1 MTAMVKKNGNEKSNA
16 ADSGP
21 PFKYTQPLR
30 PPIAATV
37 AYQFESFQHCADTYG
52 HRVRSHAYSRLS
64 NPTVEALEERITQKE
79 GAHQTV
85 AFASGMAAISA
96 LYMGLCRPGNNI
108 VSSSR
113 LYGGTLA
120 LQHRVKEFGVE
131 IRYADFSSSKSIESS
146 IDDKTVMLF
155 SEPIANPAMD
165 WYDFEAIYQIAKK
178 HNVVCVLDN
187 TNTIALFDAMNY
199 CDLEIVSAT
208 KYVGG
213 HGAGLG
219 GLAICGPF
227 DISDKRY
234 EGANSPSGDF
244 GGKRPSETGV
254 NAIPNILR
262 GSQLRNFGG
271 CLSPFNAYIFSL
283 GMDTLDLRMRD
294 ISRRTLAIAQLCEKH
309 PAVELVFHAELG
321 PKAKGVEKY
330 FPNGTGGLF
339 SFKLHGDESN
349 VRRFFDALQLIP
361 VATNIGDARTIVQ
374 HVETTSHSQLSPD
387 QLTAAG
393 IPRNLLRV
401 SMGLESL
408 EDLTVEFTRALDNAS
423 KVASV

>member
-1 MTAMVKKNGNEKSNA
+1 MAKKNGNEKSNK

-21 PFKYTQPLR
+21 PCKYTQPLR

-52 HRVRSHAYSRLS
+52 HRVQSHAYSRLS
-64 NPTVEALEERITQKE
+64 NPTMEALEERITVKE

-108 VSSSR
+108 VSSAR

-120 LQHRVKEFGVE
+120 LQQRVAEFGVS
-131 IRYADFSSSKSIESS
+131 IRYADFSDPKSIESN
-146 IDDKTVMLF
+146 IDEKTIMVF

-165 WYDFEAIYQIAKK
+165 WYDFEDIYRIAKR
-178 HNVVCVLDN
+178 HNVLCVLDN
-187 TNTIALFDAMNY
+187 TNTIALFDAMQY
-199 CDLEIVSAT
+199 SDIEIVSAT

-219 GLAICGPF
+219 GLAICGEF
-227 DISDKRY
+227 DLSDKRY
-234 EGANSPSGDF
+234 QGANTPSGDF
-244 GGKRPSETGV
+244 GGKRPSDTGA

-271 CLSPFNAYIFSL
+271 CMSPFNAFIFTL
-283 GMDTLDLRMRD
+283 GLDTLDLRMRD

-309 PAVELVFHAELG
+309 PAVDLVFHAEIG
-321 PKAKGVEKY
+321 PKAKGVDKY

-339 SFKLHGDESN
+339 SFRLKGDESN
-349 VRRFFDALQLIP
+349 VKRFFEALELIP
-361 VATNIGDARTIVQ
+361 VATNIGDSRTIVQ
-374 HVETTSHSQLSPD
+374 HVETTSHSQLSPE
-387 QLTAAG
+387 QLEAAG

-408 EDLTVEFTRALDNAS
+408 EDLTEEFQRALANAQT
-423 KVASV
+423 VSV